1 MRHRRNADVE
11 SQQGVTNIELNT
23 AHRGSIVS
31 PEQLRPPQHGDF
43 HLPEHPTDESI
54 GQDSKRNDSLE
65 RIVGPN
71 VGDFSGA
78 CADDD
83 NVVMTDTL
91 IRWIDLSLIHI

>member
-78 CADDD
+78 CLLYTSPSPRDVEESRMPSSA
-83 NVVMTDTL
+83 
-91 IRWIDLSLIHI
+91 